1 MNGLF
6 KKHQTEFSVQLIALS
21 LVLFSSHTYLC
32 FYLASEILF
41 FFPLWHIYVFHIALV
56 LILFTFINYR
66 VSTGKDELFNL
77 FVLGMVLKMV
87 LTLVFLLPWF
97 LSKPQQQG
105 FDLANFFVPYFF
117 FLTFE
122 VYSITKLYQKNNDI
136 QKAIKQAE

>member
-6 KKHQTEFSVQLIALS
+6 KKLQTEFSVQLIALS
-21 LVLFSSHTYLC
+21 LVLFSLHSYLC
-32 FYLASEILF
+32 YHFASEILF
-41 FFPLWHIYVFHIALV
+41 FFPLWQIYVFHIVLI
-56 LILFTFINYR
+56 LILFTLINYR

-105 FDLANFFVPYFF
+105 FDLANFFIPYFF
-117 FLTFE
+117 F
-122 VYSITKLYQKNNDI
+122 
-136 QKAIKQAE
+136 

>member
-21 LVLFSSHTYLC
+21 LVFFSLHSYLC
-32 FYLASEILF
+32 HHFASEILF
-41 FFPLWHIYVFHIALV
+41 FFPLWQIYVFHIVSILT
-56 LILFTFINYR
+56 LFTLINCR
-66 VSTGKDELFNL
+66 VSTGKGELFSL
-77 FVLGMVLKMV
+77 FVLGMVLKMA

-105 FDLANFFVPYFF
+105 FDLANFFIPYFF

-122 VYSITKLYQKNNDI
+122 VHSVTKLYQKKNDI
-136 QKAIKQAE
+136 